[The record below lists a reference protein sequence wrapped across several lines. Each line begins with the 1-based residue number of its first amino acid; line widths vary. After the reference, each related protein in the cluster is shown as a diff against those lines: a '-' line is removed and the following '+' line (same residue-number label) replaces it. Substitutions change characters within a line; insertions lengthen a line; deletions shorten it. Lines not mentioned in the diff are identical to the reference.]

1 MNVISANSKYKVEAM
16 KYLQLVNTDPK
27 LRNMLA
33 FGELG
38 VDYKNIDG
46 EKSIE
51 RISDTWPLAAY
62 SQGTFFN
69 LAVTKGAPLDQW
81 EQVKK
86 LNEQAASSSVL
97 GFALDI
103 GELQTEVANCQAVY
117 DKYRYELLT
126 GASDPEKV
134 IPKLLSELKNAGM
147 DKIMQVA
154 QEQINNYFK

>member
-1 MNVISANSKYKVEAM
+1 M
-16 KYLQLVNTDPK
+16 
-27 LRNMLA
+27 
-33 FGELG
+33 
-38 VDYKNIDG
+38 
-46 EKSIE
+46 
-51 RISDTWPLAAY
+51 
-62 SQGTFFN
+62 
-69 LAVTKGAPLDQW
+69 
-81 EQVKK
+81 
-86 LNEQAASSSVL
+86 

-147 DKIMQVA
+147 DKIMQAA